1 MTDDRPPRPAT
12 RRRRRGLAVL
22 VSLTLPLAVG
32 TGVAI
37 AAWTDTTQLTAT
49 ASADYLV
56 PVVQLVP
63 HINGTAVDTAVLTA
77 VPGTWVNNLSPSA
90 TVSNQW
96 YQCSLTLTGCTA
108 ISGATGSTYT
118 VPAGGAAANR
128 YVLQET
134 VTNGTKTTTAVSIPT
149 ELQSPG
155 ALLGLVPFTAVA
167 TVMPTISGTFKVGS
181 TATAD
186 PGTWQAQDLLGVV
199 ISVISGS
206 SNTYQWLRCGPIG
219 NTGNPTVGT
228 AGCTTISGATNA
240 TYTVTGADLGQRLRV
255 QVVHTTTVLLNLS
268 AAVNRVDTQASAVVT
283 TP

>member
-1 MTDDRPPRPAT
+1 MTDARPPRPA

-49 ASADYLV
+49 ASADYLTPTV
-56 PVVQLVP
+56 LLVP

-77 VPGTWVNNLSPSA
+77 VPGTWVDNLSPSA

-167 TVMPTISGTFKVGS
+167 TVMPTITGTFKVGS
-181 TATAD
+181 TATAS

-240 TYTVTGADLGQRLRV
+240 TYTVTSADLGQRLRV

-268 AAVNRVDTQASAVVT
+268 AAVNRVDTQASVVVT
-283 TP
+283 P